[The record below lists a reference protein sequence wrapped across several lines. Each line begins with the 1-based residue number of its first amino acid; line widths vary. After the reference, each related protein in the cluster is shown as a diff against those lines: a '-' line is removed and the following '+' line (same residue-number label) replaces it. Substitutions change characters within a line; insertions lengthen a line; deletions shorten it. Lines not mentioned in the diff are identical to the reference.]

1 MYSSSILDLIL
12 AVCRLRIPIGWAGK
26 VKKVFYA
33 KFCTFGKPLGSEQ
46 YFVRTR
52 PEHRFNKKWSKLM
65 YLIKTD
71 KKSQFTEHISFISPL
86 LKWVKKCLFSQCSV
100 IKVHVKFQCK
110 WLEMFL
116 RNAEMCKKNASIIH
130 DYTSLCIIM
139 YTA

>member
-1 MYSSSILDLIL
+1 MNCRINFICLHPKMRRHTFKLKNSI
-12 AVCRLRIPIGWAGK
+12 
-26 VKKVFYA
+26 FYA

-116 RNAEMCKKNASIIH
+116 RNAEMCKKKCIN
-130 DYTSLCIIM
+130 YT
-139 YTA
+139 